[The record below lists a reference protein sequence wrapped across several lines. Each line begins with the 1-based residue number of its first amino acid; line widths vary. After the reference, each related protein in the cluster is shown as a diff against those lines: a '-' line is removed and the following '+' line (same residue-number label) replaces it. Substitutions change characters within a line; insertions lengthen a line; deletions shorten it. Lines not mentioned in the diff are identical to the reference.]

1 MKVLIIGGGGREH
14 TLGWKISQSSE
25 VDKIFF
31 APGNGGTSDI
41 GENIDIHPDDINEL
55 LKFAQ
60 TNNIDLTIVG
70 PEIPL
75 SMGIADS
82 FRAKGLKIF
91 GPTRDAAQLES
102 SKAFAKEMMAKYG
115 VPTGRYEIFDDYN
128 AARHY
133 LEKHSLPVVVKA
145 SGLAAGKG
153 AIVCMSKEEAFKSID
168 EIMQQ
173 KKFGEAGNVVVIEDF
188 LSGKEASIL
197 AFLDGDRILPLIP
210 SQDHKKI
217 YDGDKGPNTGGMG
230 AYAPVIGIGASDI
243 EYIKEKIFKPTA
255 EGMLKQGIPFQGI
268 LYAGLM
274 ITKEGPEVLEFNV
287 RFGDPETQAIL
298 PLMKS
303 DLMKIITEIM
313 DGKFPENIE
322 WAQGYAV
329 CVVAVSQ
336 GYPVKYEK
344 GKSISIKEVDNNN
357 IIIFHAG
364 TKKQDAQLRT
374 SGGRVLNSVG
384 IDKTIEN
391 AKKNAYQG
399 ITAIS
404 FEGMYY
410 RKDIPVI

>member
-1 MKVLIIGGGGREH
+1 MKVFVVGGGGREH
-14 TLGWKISQSSE
+14 ALGWKISQSPE

-31 APGNGGTSDI
+31 APGNGGTTDI
-41 GENIDIHPDDINEL
+41 GENIDISPEDINGL

-75 SMGIADS
+75 SMGITDI
-82 FRAKGLKIF
+82 FKEKGLKIF
-91 GPTRDAAQLES
+91 GPTKNAARLES
-102 SKAFAKEMMAKYG
+102 SKAFAKEMMVKQEI
-115 VPTGRYEIFDDYN
+115 PTGRYEIFDDYN
-128 AARHY
+128 AAHNY
-133 LEKHSLPVVVKA
+133 IEKHSTPIVVKA

-153 AIVCMSKEEAFKSID
+153 AIVCINKEKAFESID

-173 KKFGEAGNVVVIEDF
+173 KKFGAAGDVVVIEDF
-188 LSGKEASIL
+188 LSGKEVSIL

-230 AYAPVIGIGASDI
+230 AYAPAIDIGASEI
-243 EYIKEKIFKPTA
+243 KYIKEKVFKPTA

-274 ITKEGPEVLEFNV
+274 ITKEGPKVLEFNV

-303 DLMKIITEIM
+303 DLTKIIMEIP
-313 DGKFPENIE
+313 DGTFPENIE
-322 WAQGYAV
+322 WTQGYAV
-329 CVVAVSQ
+329 CVVAASQ

-344 GKSISIKEVDNNN
+344 GKSIRIEEVDNDN

-364 TKKQDAQLRT
+364 TKQQDGQLIT
-374 SGGRVLNSVG
+374 NGGRVLNSVG
-384 IDKTIEN
+384 IGKTIED
-391 AKKNAYQG
+391 AKENAYQG
-399 ITAIS
+399 IKTIS

-410 RKDIPVI
+410 RKDIPTI